1 MKRLSFYTLIL
12 SLFLLQACG
21 PSLQD
26 QNLELRAQVI
36 AVHDEVMPKMGQLK
50 SLEKEAIQKAEEL
63 NGQDSTQSAKILELR
78 TLASELDQAYEGM
91 FVWMRQYE
99 AEDGDQQ
106 EVVEAHVGQVVLG
119 LAEGDVAQLVHLA
132 VVEHEAVVEP
142 GVRGRVAEA
151 VAAVKR
157 SEWCTE

>member
-99 AEDGDQQ
+99 AEDGNQSPEQ
-106 EVVEAHVGQVVLG
+106 IQAYLNEQMVLVTKVNEDIKSA
-119 LAEGDVAQLVHLA
+119 LAKADSLL
-132 VVEHEAVVEP
+132 
-142 GVRGRVAEA
+142 
-151 VAAVKR
+151 KD
-157 SEWCTE
+157 

>member
-50 SLEKEAIQKAEEL
+50 SLEKEAIQKTEEL
-63 NGQDSTQSAKILELR
+63 NGQDSTQSVKILELR

-99 AEDGDQQ
+99 AEDGDQSPEQ
-106 EVVEAHVGQVVLG
+106 IQAYLNEQMVLVTKVNEDIKSA
-119 LAEGDVAQLVHLA
+119 LAKADSLL
-132 VVEHEAVVEP
+132 
-142 GVRGRVAEA
+142 
-151 VAAVKR
+151 KD
-157 SEWCTE
+157 

>member
-50 SLEKEAIQKAEEL
+50 SLEKESIQKAEEL

-99 AEDGDQQ
+99 AEDGDQSPEQ
-106 EVVEAHVGQVVLG
+106 IQAYLNEQMVLVTKVNEDIKSA
-119 LAEGDVAQLVHLA
+119 LAKADSLL
-132 VVEHEAVVEP
+132 
-142 GVRGRVAEA
+142 
-151 VAAVKR
+151 KD
-157 SEWCTE
+157 

>member
-99 AEDGDQQ
+99 AEDGDQSPEQ
-106 EVVEAHVGQVVLG
+106 IQAYLNEQMVLVTKVNEDIKSA
-119 LAEGDVAQLVHLA
+119 LAKADSLL
-132 VVEHEAVVEP
+132 
-142 GVRGRVAEA
+142 
-151 VAAVKR
+151 KD
-157 SEWCTE
+157 